1 MQEKRRW
8 YEQDPILQEALELL
22 RIQPDETIDK
32 ASDFLIKLQEDV
44 AQDVIEH
51 ISQVVNEYSQNGRRW
66 YDKDPVLLKGL
77 ELLRVAPPKVQ
88 RVAALKLLLALE
100 KQSFDDL

>member
-51 ISQVVNEYSQNGRRW
+51 ISEMVNEYSQNGRRW

>member
-1 MQEKRRW
+1 MV
-8 YEQDPILQEALELL
+8 
-22 RIQPDETIDK
+22 T
-32 ASDFLIKLQEDV
+32 
-44 AQDVIEH
+44 
-51 ISQVVNEYSQNGRRW
+51 EYSQNGKRW